1 MYKRLFDL
9 RQTGDYEDFIDIDEE
24 DLLPLL
30 EPAQKFIKE
39 IENLIT
45 QNT

>member
-24 DLLPLL
+24 DITPLL
-30 EPAQKFIKE
+30 EPAQKFIEE
-39 IENLIT
+39 IEKLLT
-45 QNT
+45 SE